1 MSEIS
6 NTPSE
11 GCDSEGY
18 PIPAATLPDAETVRS
33 EMLKIYP
40 PKAKKKREK
49 QLLLN
54 DPGKPPEI
62 GANTRTIPG
71 IITQRGCTYA
81 GCRGVVIGPI
91 HDILHITH
99 GPVGCSYYS
108 WATRRNLAR
117 VKPGQPVNYLQYSMT
132 TDMMEEDIVF
142 GGEKKLAA
150 AIREAYKIFKPKAI
164 AVYATCPVGL
174 IGDDIHSVCRQAK
187 EELGINIFGFSCEGY
202 KGVSQSAGHHIANN
216 GVFKHMVGLLDEAD
230 PHKFRIN
237 VLGEYNI
244 GGDAWEIDQLL
255 QKCGIHVTATLS
267 GDISYEQICKCH
279 TSDLNI
285 VMCHR
290 SINYMAEM
298 METKYGIPWIKVNF
312 IGADQTAKS
321 LRKIGKFFGDKQLI
335 DRIEEV
341 IAQEMATLRPVIEDV
356 KSRLQG
362 KTAAMFVGGSRAH
375 HYQHLFKDVGMLTV
389 SAGYEFAHRDDY
401 EGRTVLPTIKVDAD
415 SRNIEEIEVEA
426 DEKRYSPRKT
436 PEQLEALKAG
446 GFNFKD
452 YDGMMVEM
460 KKSTLV
466 IDDISHHEM
475 EKLIE
480 LYKPD
485 IIGSGIKDKFVIE
498 KFGVPCKQLHSY
510 DYGGPYAA
518 FTGAANFY
526 KEIDRMIN
534 TKVWKLL
541 TPSWKKPADAETAVG
556 KGIDSTKNQAIR
568 DIVKGMAKAWKP
580 KTKTADAGGEG

>member
-1 MSEIS
+1 MSDITT
-6 NTPSE
+6 TPSE
-11 GCDSEGY
+11 GYDSEGF
-18 PIPAATLPDAETVRS
+18 PIPTATLPDSETVRA

-40 PKAKKKREK
+40 AKTRKKREK
-49 QLLLN
+49 QLLPN
-54 DPGKPPEI
+54 NPETPPEI

-132 TDMMEEDIVF
+132 TDMQEDDIVF

-150 AIREAYKIFKPKAI
+150 AIREAYRMFKPKAI
-164 AVYATCPVGL
+164 AVYSTCPVGL
-174 IGDDIHSVCRQAK
+174 IGDDVHSVCRQAK
-187 EELGINIFGFSCEGY
+187 EELGINVFGFSCEGY

-216 GVFKHMVGLLDEAD
+216 GVFKHMVGLLDEPD
-230 PHKFRIN
+230 KGKFRIN

-244 GGDAWEIDQLL
+244 GGDAWEIDTLL

-279 TSDLNI
+279 TSDLN
-285 VMCHR
+285 VVLCHR

-298 METKYGIPWIKVNF
+298 METKFGIPWIKVNF
-312 IGADQTAKS
+312 TGAEQTSKS
-321 LRKIGKFFGDKQLI
+321 LRKIGKYFDDKQLT

-341 IAQEMATLRPVIEDV
+341 IAQEMAALKPVIEDV

-401 EGRTVLPTIKVDAD
+401 EGRKVLPSIKIDAD

-426 DEKRYSPRKT
+426 DPKRYNPRKT
-436 PEQLEALKAG
+436 PEQVEALKAG
-446 GFNFKD
+446 GFSFKD

-485 IIGSGIKDKFVIE
+485 IICSGIKDKFVIE

-510 DYGGPYAA
+510 DYGGPYTAYV
-518 FTGAANFY
+518 GAANFF

-541 TPSWKKPADAETAVG
+541 TPSWKKPADTETAVG
-556 KGIDSTKNQAIR
+556 KGIDSPKNQALR
-568 DIVKGMAKAWKP
+568 EVVKGMAKAWKP
-580 KTKTADAGGEG
+580 KTKAADVAEG